1 MHLFRMLSPKTHK
14 QATDSSLRTSYK
26 FIIFFNTGDE
36 EHILFFIDIIFI
48 TIFMIRLIRQ
58 KQYPAWRKMFKGDAF
73 TAGVKLRLYFIH
85 KQ

>member
-36 EHILFFIDIIFI
+36 EHILFFIDIIYV
-48 TIFMIRLIRQ
+48 TMFMIRLIQ
-58 KQYPAWRKMFKGDAF
+58 TKTIPSMEKN
-73 TAGVKLRLYFIH
+73 V
-85 KQ
+85 